1 MVGAT
6 RFELVTFCT
15 PSKRATRLRYA
26 PTWQN
31 QTSNLSY
38 IIPKRT
44 TESQWGI
51 FTEVASRLWYNIA
64 VMKKQMNVVE
74 KILASHVVEGD
85 PARGGE
91 LGIRIDQTLTQD
103 ATGTMAYLQFESMGV
118 PRVKTDLSV
127 SYVDH
132 NFLQSVARK
141 YGIVFSKAGNGICHQ
156 LHLERFGK
164 PGTTLLGSD
173 SHTPTGGGIGQIAI
187 GAGGIDIAVA
197 MAGGAFHIPAP
208 KVRAIVLKN
217 RLRRGVSAKDVILKV
232 LERFG
237 TKGNVGWIFEYAGPG
252 VATLDVPS
260 RATIANMG
268 AELGVTTS
276 VFPSDAVTRA
286 FLAAQG
292 RAGDFTKITADRGAA
307 YDDVFEIDLAKV
319 EPMMAAP
326 HSPGNVVTVKS
337 KRGMKVNQILIGS
350 CTNSS
355 YRDIRTVALYLKGRH
370 VADDVEV
377 GIACGSR
384 QVIEMLAKDGSLGI
398 LHSAGCRMLEN
409 ACGFC
414 IGAHMSPRT
423 GAVSLRT
430 NNRNFEGRSGTK
442 SAQVYLVSPETAA
455 ASALTGR
462 VEVPT
467 KNPVAAV
474 PSPRKFP
481 IDDSMFLYRRTAGR
495 GVKGAEIVRGPN
507 IATVPKG
514 EPLAE
519 SLSAVCAIKVGDKI
533 TTDHIMPAGSR
544 LKYRSNI
551 PEYAK
556 FVFEPC
562 DPTFHDRCLANKA
575 AGLAN
580 VIVAGESYGQG
591 SSREHAAMCPMYLG
605 VKAVV
610 AKSIERIH
618 RANLINFG
626 IVPFVFDDPAGY
638 DMVDE
643 GAKFTLDGVRRAVEC
658 GEPVAIKT
666 PKGTVTATAALSERE
681 RRLVLCGGLL
691 ASL

>member
-1 MVGAT
+1 
-6 RFELVTFCT
+6 
-15 PSKRATRLRYA
+15 
-26 PTWQN
+26 
-31 QTSNLSY
+31 
-38 IIPKRT
+38 
-44 TESQWGI
+44 
-51 FTEVASRLWYNIA
+51 
-64 VMKKQMNVVE
+64 MKTKKMNVVE
-74 KILASHVVEGD
+74 KILSSHLVEGNPETD
-85 PARGGE
+85 PE

-118 PRVKTDLSV
+118 PRVKTEVSV

-132 NFLQSVARK
+132 NTVQIGFENADDHDFLQSVAKK
-141 YGIVFSKAGNGICHQ
+141 YGIVYSKCGNGICHQ
-156 LHLERFGK
+156 LHLERFGR

-197 MAGGAFHIPAP
+197 MAGGAFHIPTP

-217 RLRRGVSAKDVILKV
+217 RLRKGVSAKDVILKV
-232 LERFG
+232 LEKYG

-260 RATIANMG
+260 RATITNMG

-276 VFPSDAVTRA
+276 VFPSDAVTRQ
-286 FLAAQG
+286 FLTAQG
-292 RAGDFTKITADRGAA
+292 RAKDFVKIVPDRGAE
-307 YDDVFEIDLAKV
+307 YDDTFVVDLAKV

-326 HSPGNVVTVKS
+326 HSPGNVVAVKS
-337 KRGMKVNQILIGS
+337 RKGLKVNQIMIGS

-384 QVIEMLAKDGSLGI
+384 QVINMIAKDGSLAI
-398 LHSAGCRMLEN
+398 LHAAGCRMLEN

-462 VEVPT
+462 VELPT
-467 KNPVAAV
+467 KNPVRAV
-474 PSPRKFP
+474 PSPKKFP
-481 IDDSMFLYRRTAGR
+481 IDDAMFLYRKTAGR

-507 IATVPKG
+507 IAPVPKG
-514 EPLAE
+514 EAMPKDY
-519 SLSAVCAIKVGDKI
+519 SGVVAIKVGDKI
-533 TTDHIMPAGSR
+533 TTDHIMPAGAR
-544 LKYRSNI
+544 LKFRSNI
-551 PEYAK
+551 PQYSK

-562 DPTFHDRCLANKA
+562 DPKFHDNCLAAKEK
-575 AGLAN
+575 GLAN

-591 SSREHAAMCPMYLG
+591 SSREHAALCPMYLG

-626 IVPFVFDDPAGY
+626 IVPFIFENPKDY
-638 DMVDE
+638 DSLSSGDRLELKGIRAAVE
-643 GAKFTLDGVRRAVEC
+643 GDGVLEIA
-658 GEPVAIKT
+658 G
-666 PKGTVTATAALSERE
+666 PKGAFRVKAALSERE
-681 RRLVLCGGLL
+681 RHVLLCGGLL

>member
-1 MVGAT
+1 
-6 RFELVTFCT
+6 
-15 PSKRATRLRYA
+15 
-26 PTWQN
+26 
-31 QTSNLSY
+31 
-38 IIPKRT
+38 
-44 TESQWGI
+44 
-51 FTEVASRLWYNIA
+51 
-64 VMKKQMNVVE
+64 MKKMNVAR
-74 KILASHVVEGD
+74 KIISAHLVEGD
-85 PARGGE
+85 PAKDPE

-118 PRVKTDLSV
+118 PRVKTEISV

-132 NFLQSVARK
+132 NTVQIGFENADDHDFLQSIAKK
-141 YGIVFSKAGNGICHQ
+141 YGVVYSKCGNGICHQ

-173 SHTPTGGGIGQIAI
+173 SHTPTGGGVGQIAI

-197 MAGGAFHIPAP
+197 MAGGAFHIPTP
-208 KVRAIVLKN
+208 KVRAIVLKGK
-217 RLRRGVSAKDVILKV
+217 LRKGVSAKDVILTV
-232 LERFG
+232 LKKFG
-237 TKGNVGWIFEYAGPG
+237 TKGNVGWIFEYTGPG

-276 VFPSDAVTRA
+276 VFPSDSVTRQ

-292 RAGDFTKITADRGAA
+292 RAKDFVKIVADKGAE
-307 YDDVFEIDLAKV
+307 YDDVFEIDLSKV

-337 KRGMKVNQILIGS
+337 KKGLKVNQIMIGS

-355 YRDIRTVALYLKGRH
+355 YRDIRTVALYLKGKH

-384 QVIEMLAKDGSLGI
+384 QVVNMLAKDGSLAI
-398 LHSAGCRMLEN
+398 LHAAGCRMLEN

-462 VEVPT
+462 VELPT
-467 KNPVAAV
+467 DKPVKAV
-474 PSPRKFP
+474 PSPKKFP
-481 IDDSMFLYRRTAGR
+481 VDDAMFLYRKTAGK
-495 GVKGAEIVRGPN
+495 GVKGAAITRGPN
-507 IATVPKG
+507 IAPVPKG
-514 EPLAE
+514 EPLAKDIRGV
-519 SLSAVCAIKVGDKI
+519 ATIKVGDKI
-533 TTDHIMPAGSR
+533 TTDHIMPAGAR
-544 LKYRSNI
+544 LKFRSNI
-551 PEYAK
+551 PQYAK

-562 DPTFHDRCLANKA
+562 DPDFHDKCMANKE

-580 VIVAGESYGQG
+580 VIIAGESYGQG
-591 SSREHAAMCPMYLG
+591 SSREHAALCPMYLG
-605 VKAVV
+605 VKAVI

-626 IVPFVFDDPAGY
+626 IVPFVFENPADY
-638 DMVDE
+638 DKVRAGAGLDMRGIRAAIE
-643 GAKFTLDGVRRAVEC
+643 GDGRLSVKC
-658 GEPVAIKT
+658 GKESFVIRT
-666 PKGTVTATAALSERE
+666 SLSGRE
-681 RRLVLCGGLL
+681 KHLVLCGGLL